1 MGKNLIIGAL
11 LVALAG
17 LVYVN
22 YFLEEESTVQPGENQ
37 EVCAQVIT
45 PARNP
50 DTGDITEFP
59 TPCDVPDGW
68 ELIQNDVPGLEL
80 NLE

>member
-11 LVALAG
+11 LVAVSGLA
-17 LVYVN
+17 YIN
-22 YFLEEESTVQPGENQ
+22 YFPQKAAEVPIQENEEQ
-37 EVCAQVIT
+37 CAQVVT

-50 DTGDITEFP
+50 ETGDIREFP
-59 TPCDVPDGW
+59 TPCDVPDSW

-80 NLE
+80 EVQ

>member
-11 LVALAG
+11 LVAVAG
-17 LVYVN
+17 LVYVT
-22 YFLEEESTVQPGENQ
+22 YYPQKVA
-37 EVCAQVIT
+37 EVPDNEHKEMCAHVIT

-50 DTGDITEFP
+50 ETGDIREFP

-68 ELIQNDVPGLEL
+68 ELIQNDVPGLD
-80 NLE
+80 LEVQ